1 MTDRLIEQVF
11 EEVERLPAQQGI
23 AQVEG
28 SQHNVQPT
36 NPQLLG
42 GWKQCG

>member
-1 MTDRLIEQVF
+1 
-11 EEVERLPAQQGI
+11 LPAQQGI

-36 NPQLLG
+36 NPQPATSHQPANLQLC
-42 GWKQCG
+42 KTHALIKAQA